1 MSINNKRDCTQT
13 TTKTT
18 TRKRSGEDVEEESE
32 KQRNQLNFTLN
43 NLKI

>member
-13 TTKTT
+13 TTTT